1 MKGEKPMKNLVK
13 TEIAVKTEILSSED
27 GNRTYSIKKEITG
40 IAGSHAY
47 FILLYPTR
55 TQENCYV
62 EDSTNNHL
70 LNHLAEL
77 GLNSYTVINL
87 FAQVTQSRLSLAGL
101 TVDEENMNYIKETVF
116 SSLTDDSK
124 VVIAWGNSQQNSPVI
139 CQSKQRIL
147 ELWESE
153 QPSRP
158 LYQLTVDGMK
168 SDNIGVHPLFLG
180 IRHSQ
185 SYWKL
190 VEYPRKKILKEL
202 LERMKPKKNEKETKS
217 KATEKNSAKGKKDNS
232 K

>member
-1 MKGEKPMKNLVK
+1 MKNLVK

-77 GLNSYTVINL
+77 GLNSYTIINL

-158 LYQLTVDGMK
+158 LYQLTADGMK
-168 SDNIGVHPLFLG
+168 NDNIGVHPIFLE
-180 IRHSQ
+180 IRHNQ

-190 VEYPRKKILKEL
+190 E
-202 LERMKPKKNEKETKS
+202 NEKETKS
-217 KATEKNSAKGKKDNS
+217 KATEKNSAKGKKDNR

>member
-1 MKGEKPMKNLVK
+1 MKNLVT

-27 GNRTYSIKKEITG
+27 GNRTYRITKEITG
-40 IAGSHAY
+40 IPGSHAY

-55 TQENCYV
+55 TQDNCYV

-77 GLNSYTVINL
+77 GLNSYTIINL

-101 TVDEENMNYIKETVF
+101 TVDEENMDYIKETVF

-168 SDNIGVHPLFLG
+168 NDNIGVHPLFLG

-190 VEYPRKKILKEL
+190 VEYPRKKILKDL
-202 LERMKPKKNEKETKS
+202 IERAKPKKSEKEAKGKTT
-217 KATEKNSAKGKKDNS
+217 AKNSAKGKKDNS

>member
-1 MKGEKPMKNLVK
+1 MKNLVK

-70 LNHLAEL
+70 LNHFAEL
-77 GLNSYTVINL
+77 GLNSYTIINL

-101 TVDEENMNYIKETVF
+101 TVNEENMNYI
-116 SSLTDDSK
+116 
-124 VVIAWGNSQQNSPVI
+124 N
-139 CQSKQRIL
+139 
-147 ELWESE
+147 
-153 QPSRP
+153 
-158 LYQLTVDGMK
+158 
-168 SDNIGVHPLFLG
+168 DNIGVHPLFLG